1 MRNDFNVNGNI
12 GRIDSIKEIAGG
24 KKVINFTIAE
34 SIAKDKSQW
43 WNCTAFDK
51 SAELISQ
58 YYSKGDN
65 VSLQGW
71 LQQQEYEKDGVK
83 KLSYSLVVNNFS
95 FPVKRSGVA
104 TEQATTSPSAQ
115 SPAQD
120 ESDNLPF

>member
-12 GRIDSIKEIAGG
+12 GRIDSIKELQSGT
-24 KKVINFTIAE
+24 KVINFTIAE

-51 SAELISQ
+51 TAELISQ

-71 LQQQEYEKDGVK
+71 LQQQEYEIAGVK
-83 KLSYSLVVNNFS
+83 KMSCSLVVNNFS
-95 FPVKRSGVA
+95 FPVKRSYV
-104 TEQATTSPSAQ
+104 TTSQAATSTSAQ
-115 SPAQD
+115 SPAHEEGD
-120 ESDNLPF
+120 DLPF

>member
-12 GRIDSIKEIAGG
+12 GRIDTIKELQGG

-51 SAELISQ
+51 TAELIAQ

-83 KLSYSLVVNNFS
+83 KMSYSLVVNNFS
-95 FPVKRSGVA
+95 FPVKRNGV
-104 TEQATTSPSAQ
+104 TSEQATTSPAEQ
-115 SPAQD
+115 APAAGEGD
-120 ESDNLPF
+120 TLPF

>member
-12 GRIDSIKEIAGG
+12 GRIDSIKEISGG

-34 SIAKDKSQW
+34 SLGRDKSQW

-51 SAELISQ
+51 PAELIAQ

-95 FPVKRSGVA
+95 FQVKRTG
-104 TEQATTSPSAQ
+104 ATTEHNTTPI
-115 SPAQD
+115 P
-120 ESDNLPF
+120 ESDDVPF